1 MIISNNLKHHS
12 AGNDYTLLLCLY
24 EMQVTANIFRRVM
37 NTEKEELKK
46 GVYTCK
52 QRKKSRRN

>member
-37 NTEKEELKK
+37 NTEKEETEE
-46 GVYTCK
+46 GNIYV
-52 QRKKSRRN
+52 